1 MWSFWNERK
10 WYVCEKKV
18 TLMDAKEDFD
28 KICIEVQTTSDNA
41 GGQPTW
47 GFSLQHKTFSAL
59 NYAQD
64 FGTTVKESLKRTAST
79 KWVTLTKSRIA
90 PAVSNTFMP
99 LSALSTM
106 SRSPIGANSD
116 WIHQLNSK
124 NNGPV
129 FFIYDYILALIMF
142 LVVCGNGLQAIKNGL
157 KLEPTVRSIQSTR
170 YQGIQF
176 PGHTYNKIQDIQ
188 QPDNETDSV
197 QIMKVPKKA
206 TLK

>member
-1 MWSFWNERK
+1 MSENGTSA
-10 WYVCEKKV
+10 KKV

-64 FGTTVKESLKRTAST
+64 FGITVKESLKRTT
-79 KWVTLTKSRIA
+79 CEYEVGYTHEKSNC
-90 PAVSNTFMP
+90 PVSNTFMP
-99 LSALSTM
+99 LSALSAM

-124 NNGPV
+124 NNGP
-129 FFIYDYILALIMF
+129 FFYYYYLRLYFGTDNVSRRLWQWIASHQKWIESKQQDTGHIA
-142 LVVCGNGLQAIKNGL
+142 
-157 KLEPTVRSIQSTR
+157 TR
-170 YQGIQF
+170 
-176 PGHTYNKIQDIQ
+176 
-188 QPDNETDSV
+188 
-197 QIMKVPKKA
+197 
-206 TLK
+206 